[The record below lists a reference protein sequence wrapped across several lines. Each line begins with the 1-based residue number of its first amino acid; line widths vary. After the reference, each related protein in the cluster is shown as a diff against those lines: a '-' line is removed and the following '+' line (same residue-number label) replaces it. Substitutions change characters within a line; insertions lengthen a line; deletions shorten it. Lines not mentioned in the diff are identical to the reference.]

1 MDDIVGFHLKAEC
14 LKAKTL
20 TKEENEELV
29 KKIQQ
34 GNMDAANKF
43 IIGNGKLVIKILNDK
58 FPYYADSEDA
68 FQAGVM
74 GLLKAANL
82 YDFRNGATVSTY
94 AYNWIRQSIGR
105 YITDSE
111 ANIRI
116 PIHANDK
123 LIKIKQAIIKYDN
136 DNIQSDRIEFI
147 QEQTG
152 FDLKTI
158 NDLIMYVDSGVS
170 LNAEVA
176 SDSDT
181 KSEMGDFIADESEN
195 IEEKV
200 ENKVISE
207 ALQSVLKEALNEK
220 EYTIIMHKF
229 GFFGE
234 EKTFEEI
241 TSLVGIK
248 SRQGIQ
254 QCEARALEKLKQPK
268 YAKIL
273 QELI

>member
-1 MDDIVGFHLKAEC
+1 MDKIVGFQLKTEC
-14 LKAKTL
+14 LKASTL

-29 KKIQQ
+29 RKIQQ
-34 GNMDAANKF
+34 GNMEAANKF
-43 IIGNGKLVIKILNDK
+43 IIGNGKLVIRILKDK

-68 FQAGVM
+68 FQAGIM

-94 AYNWIRQSIGR
+94 AYNWIRQAIGR

-123 LIKIKQAIIKYDN
+123 LIKIKQAITRYDN

-200 ENKVISE
+200 ENKAVSE
-207 ALQSVLKEALNEK
+207 ALQKILKEALNDK

-273 QELI
+273 QELL

>member
-1 MDDIVGFHLKAEC
+1 MDSIVGFQLKKEC

-29 KKIQQ
+29 RKIQQ
-34 GNMDAANKF
+34 GNMEAANKF
-43 IIGNGKLVIKILNDK
+43 IIGNGKLVIRILKDK
-58 FPYYADSEDA
+58 FPYYVDNEDA
-68 FQAGVM
+68 FQAGIM

-123 LIKIKQAIIKYDN
+123 LIKIKQAIIKYDS
-136 DNIQSDRIEFI
+136 DNINSDRMEFI

-158 NDLIMYVDSGVS
+158 NELIMYVDSGVS

-181 KSEMGDFIADESEN
+181 KSEVGDFIADESEN
-195 IEEKV
+195 IEAAV
-200 ENKVISE
+200 ESKAVSE
-207 ALQSVLKEALNEK
+207 ALQKVLKEALNDK

-229 GFFGE
+229 GFLGE

-241 TSLVGIK
+241 TNLVGIK

-254 QCEARALEKLKQPK
+254 QCEARALDKLKQPK

-273 QELI
+273 QELL